1 MSAVPRKLITIF
13 VSSPAMKH
21 CVLSLASNWKLV
33 TWNPIPCKVAFVV
46 SGTDCGGF
54 SGGRLV
60 SYANLEAMA
69 NASALFASHRVVEGL
84 KRSKGRLIY
93 FLLCRSSSVGTY
105 YFRQRTCLQ
114 RLAVSRA

>member
-1 MSAVPRKLITIF
+1 MSAVSRKLITIF

-33 TWNPIPCKVAFVV
+33 TRKLMPCKVAFVA

-60 SYANLEAMA
+60 SFTNLEAMA
-69 NASALFASHRVVEGL
+69 NASALFASLRVVEGL
-84 KRSKGRLIY
+84 KESKGRLIY
-93 FLLCRSSSVGTY
+93 FLFCPSSSIDIY
-105 YFRQRTCLQ
+105 RFRQRTYLE
-114 RLAVSRA
+114 RL